1 MRHKYIPPT
10 DSNLDALDRA
20 ISLFKNASELSRKI
34 GVSRQSIHSW
44 KSGRAWM
51 SCQNAFLIENATDG
65 KVKAIE
71 LIKR

>member
-1 MRHKYIPPT
+1 MRCKYIPPT
-10 DSNLDALDRA
+10 KSNLNALDKA

-44 KSGRAWM
+44 KTGRAWI
-51 SCQNAFLIENATDG
+51 SCHNAFLVEKATDG
-65 KVKAIE
+65 KVKAID